1 MVIIYGRR
9 RVGKTELI
17 KRFCTGKDH
26 IYFLA
31 DRRGTLLNAERFA
44 GIAAEHFGDVPPKVE
59 NFDDVF
65 AYIAK
70 RVGEKERTVAVVDEF
85 SYLAE
90 RDDRI
95 PSVFQLAWDEALKNR
110 NVMLILCGS
119 LVSMMEMKTLSSKS
133 PLYGRRTGQWKVE
146 PLGFEQARLFFP
158 NYGEEQQVEA
168 YAVLGG
174 VPFYL
179 NEFDDEED
187 VHTNIGEKIL
197 TKGEPLYEEVE
208 FLLREELRDYSSYL
222 SILEAIA
229 GGSTRVNEIANFS
242 KIEAKDLP
250 KYLNVLMRL
259 GLVRRERPIT
269 EGEKSKRTIY
279 GLEDNYFKFWF
290 RFFFPNKSDIELGE
304 VRRVLEK
311 IKSDFNSFVGEAFEG
326 VAGRYLVGLNS
337 RGLLPFRCSGI
348 GRWWHKGEEIDLVGV
363 DEKAGK
369 ILFVECEWRDLTA
382 KRAETILAKLREKA
396 SSVSWLRGRRS
407 EFYGVIAKG
416 IEGKES
422 FREDGF
428 LVHDLQ
434 DIATFSPSQ

>member
-1 MVIIYGRR
+1 MIVYGRR

-17 KRFCTGKDH
+17 KRFCAGKDH

-31 DRRGTLLNAERFA
+31 DRRGTVLNAERFA
-44 GIAAEHFGDVPPKVE
+44 SIAAEHFGDVPPKVK

-70 RVGEKERTVAVVDEF
+70 RVGEKERTIVVVDEF
-85 SYLAE
+85 SFLAE
-90 RDDRI
+90 RDDQI
-95 PSVFQLAWDEALKNR
+95 PSVFQLAWDEILNGR

-133 PLYGRRTGQWKVE
+133 PLYGRRTGQWKVG
-146 PLGFEQARLFFP
+146 PLVCEQVKLFFP
-158 NYGEEQQVEA
+158 NYKAEQLMGA
-168 YAVLGG
+168 YSVLGG

-179 NEFDDEED
+179 NEFNDEED
-187 VHTNIGEKIL
+187 VITNVEKKIL
-197 TKGEPLYEEVE
+197 TKGEPLYEEAE

-259 GLVRRERPIT
+259 GLVGKERPVT
-269 EGEKSKRTIY
+269 EGKKSKRTMY
-279 GLEDNYFKFWF
+279 ELKDNYFKFWF
-290 RFFFPNKSDIELGE
+290 RFVFPNKSDIELGE
-304 VRRVLEK
+304 VKKVLEK
-311 IKSDFNSFVGEAFEG
+311 INADFNSFVGKAFEG
-326 VAGRYLVGLNS
+326 VVGGYLAGLNA
-337 RGLLPFRCSGI
+337 RGLLPFKCTRM

-363 DEKAGK
+363 DEKTGK
-369 ILFVECEWRDLTA
+369 ILFVECEWRDLTTR
-382 KRAETILAKLREKA
+382 RAEAILARLKEKA
-396 SSVSWLRGRRS
+396 AAVNWLGGRRS
-407 EFYGVIAKG
+407 EFYGVIAKE
-416 IEGKES
+416 IESKEKL
-422 FREDGF
+422 REGGF

-434 DIATFSPSQ
+434 DIATFSP